1 MVGAA
6 MAPDSAA
13 LERAAKLV
21 IVGTQL
27 ACQAREDGDVWTL
40 AWLYD
45 LPDGR
50 RVVVYRMAF
59 GNARLCVGPAG
70 WLTYDAGYCYSGV
83 DVAIVAAVQWI
94 AAGAEGEPDD
104 WKKNLQTGEFRE
116 PA

>member
-1 MVGAA
+1 

-21 IVGTQL
+21 IVGTAL
-27 ACQAREDGDVWTL
+27 AEQAREDGQTYTP
-40 AWLYD
+40 WLYD

-50 RVVVYRMAF
+50 RVVVYRMNF
-59 GNARLCVGPAG
+59 GNARLCVGPADSFA
-70 WLTYDAGYCYSGV
+70 YDAGYCYSGV
-83 DVAIVAAVQWI
+83 DAAIVAAALWI
-94 AAGAEGEPDD
+94 VAGAEGEPDD

>member
-1 MVGAA
+1 MA
-6 MAPDSAA
+6 MDSAA

-21 IVGTQL
+21 MVGTQL
-27 ACQAREDGDVWTL
+27 ACQARENDGQAWTL
-40 AWLYD
+40 TWLYD
-45 LPDGR
+45 MPDGR

-59 GNARLCVGPAG
+59 GNARLCVGPAD

-83 DVAIVAAVQWI
+83 DAAIVAAALWI
-94 AAGAEGEPDD
+94 VAGAEGEPDD